1 MTLKD
6 IAQQA
11 GVSVSTVSRVLNG
24 TATISQPVKAQI
36 MDIAQATGYLDKV
49 RKNKAVEAPSLAGKK
64 LLLVTPRDAVLNRSG
79 NMISYAL
86 VESIKKA
93 CNEQNIALTSFLT
106 EANRLSVQKLHQLL
120 NKQQYDGIVVVW
132 ADQSELLA
140 VISDHHIP
148 TVLINGE
155 DRAMNVDSVGVSN
168 RYGAMAAV
176 NHLLDK
182 GHHNIGLLSYSGRQT
197 IYLRE
202 NGYRDSLYNANQT
215 INPDHHITASDYSDD
230 AAEAAIDDWLANH
243 DTLPVSALFCVT
255 DGLALGA
262 MSALQKHGYR
272 IPEDISIVGMDGIL
286 PLDLIEPKLTTV
298 RLPFESLPAE
308 ALRILER
315 KICFGEKRDYHI
327 HLELS
332 CDLIERESVK
342 THNELN
348 NKQ

>member
-11 GVSVSTVSRVLNG
+11 GVSISTVSRVLNG
-24 TATISQPVKAQI
+24 TATISQPVKDQI
-36 MDIAQATGYLDKV
+36 MAIAQATGYLDKI
-49 RKNKAVEAPSLAGKK
+49 RKNKTIEAPSLAGKK

-79 NMISYAL
+79 NMISYTL

-93 CNEQNIALTSFLT
+93 CNEQKIALTSFLT

-140 VISDHHIP
+140 VVSEHHIP

-182 GHHNIGLLSYSGRQT
+182 GHQDIGLLSYSGRQT

-202 NGYRDSLYNANQT
+202 NGYRDSLNCANKP
-215 INPDHHITASDYSDD
+215 IKPEHHITADDYSDV
-230 AAEAAIDDWLANH
+230 AAEAAVETWLSRYE
-243 DTLPVSALFCVT
+243 TLPVTALFCVT

-262 MSALQKHGYR
+262 MSALQRHGYR

-286 PLDLIEPKLTTV
+286 PLDLIEPQLTTV
-298 RLPFESLPAE
+298 KLPFESLPAE

-332 CDLIERESVK
+332 CELVERDSVIP
-342 THNELN
+342 H
-348 NKQ
+348 QQ

>member
-6 IAQQA
+6 IAQKA

-24 TATISQPVKAQI
+24 TATISQPVKTQI
-36 MDIAQATGYLDKV
+36 MEIAKEIGYLDKV
-49 RKNKAVEAPSLAGKK
+49 RKNKAVEANSLSGKR

-79 NMISYAL
+79 NMISYTL

-93 CNEQNIALTSFLT
+93 CNEQNIELTSFLT

-120 NKQQYDGIVVVW
+120 NKQLYDGVVVVW

-140 VISDHHIP
+140 VISEHHIP

-176 NHLLDK
+176 DHLLEK
-182 GHHNIGLLSYSGRQT
+182 GHQDIGLLSYSGRQT

-202 NGYRDSLYNANQT
+202 NGYRDSLYNDNRS
-215 INPDHHITASDYSDD
+215 INPDFSIIASDYSDG
-230 AAEAAIDDWLANH
+230 ASEAAVEAWLSNH
-243 DTLPVSALFCVT
+243 NGVLPITALFCVT
-255 DGLALGA
+255 DSLALGA
-262 MSALQKHGYR
+262 ISAFQKHG
-272 IPEDISIVGMDGIL
+272 IKVPEDISIVGMDGIL

-298 RLPFESLPAE
+298 KLPFESLPTE
-308 ALRILER
+308 ALRLLER
-315 KICFGEKRDYHI
+315 QICHSEKSDYHI

-332 CDLIERESVK
+332 CELIERDSVRPY
-342 THNELN
+342 
-348 NKQ
+348 